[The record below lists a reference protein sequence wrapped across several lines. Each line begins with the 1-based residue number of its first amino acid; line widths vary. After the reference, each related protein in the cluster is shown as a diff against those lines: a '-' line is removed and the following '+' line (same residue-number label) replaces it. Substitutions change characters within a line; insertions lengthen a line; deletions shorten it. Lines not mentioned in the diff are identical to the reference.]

1 MVVNNNNIGLV
12 QRQREMKTWRQNVII
27 FKIIHLLH
35 AGEGNMKIYS
45 PKSIIFSEGIP
56 SASDVFLSKNDNSG
70 RKTREASEGLE
81 NYFYFTNNRTVVFSG
96 YSGVFHQ

>member
-1 MVVNNNNIGLV
+1 
-12 QRQREMKTWRQNVII
+12 
-27 FKIIHLLH
+27 
-35 AGEGNMKIYS
+35 MKIYL

-81 NYFYFTNNRTVVFSG
+81 YYFYFTEYGFCPV
-96 YSGVFHQ
+96 